1 MDTKYVTMNFLLAP
15 ANLSGVL
22 TNKIQTKTHDPI
34 EILLYNVLNSAIMTS
49 FIYLIFHVF
58 HSKYFGFMLAGSY
71 LMVTMMIGLVVGT
84 VDQAFYLD
92 DGCVSKK
99 I

>member
-1 MDTKYVTMNFLLAP
+1 MNFLLAP

-22 TNKIQTKTHDPI
+22 THKIQTKTHDPI
-34 EILLYNVLNSAIMTS
+34 EILLYNLLNSVVTTS

-71 LMVTMMIGLVVGT
+71 LMVTTMIGLVVGT

-92 DGCVSKK
+92 DGCSETKMK
-99 I
+99 SQQ